1 MGHSGDMLSLVLA
14 MLLAMALAVTVV
26 ALVALPARREG
37 RGLLTAKGEAALDS
51 ARAAA
56 AGRRTADTH

>member
-1 MGHSGDMLSLVLA
+1 MLSLVLA

-37 RGLLTAKGEAALDS
+37 RGLLTAKGEAALNS
-51 ARAAA
+51 ARAR
-56 AGRRTADTH
+56 AGAVGHRTADTH